1 MPDDARIW
9 GYLTV
14 TLINYDIT
22 HGLTCQKPIPLT
34 SSFNHQFYFMKNS
47 KYILSFLLIFLLGSG
62 DVMAQKSD
70 TAYSWKTAKKNVVR
84 YNLSS
89 ALIFGFDKTIILGYE
104 RLLKPNQ
111 SFSINAGQTALP
123 KIVNLDFDSLK
134 FNADGKN
141 TGFNISFDYRF
152 YLNKL
157 NRYNA
162 PRGVYI
168 GPYYS
173 FNQWRRENDISF
185 TTANNSQKLAK
196 SELDFNLNMMGA
208 ELGYQFVFWNKVSL
222 DLVLIGPGV
231 GFYNIKAKAEGNLT
245 DAERERLEDALVE
258 IIEERFPGMNY
269 VLSDQEFKGSGTI
282 RTSSVGFRY
291 LIHIGFV
298 F

>member
-1 MPDDARIW
+1 MLA
-9 GYLTV
+9 
-14 TLINYDIT
+14 
-22 HGLTCQKPIPLT
+22 
-34 SSFNHQFYFMKNS
+34 
-47 KYILSFLLIFLLGSG
+47 LGSG
-62 DVMAQKSD
+62 SVIGQNSD
-70 TAYSWKTAKKNVVR
+70 TEYSWKTAKKNVVR

-111 SFSINAGQTALP
+111 SFSINAGTTALP
-123 KIVNLDFDSLK
+123 RIVNLDFDSLDFVK
-134 FNADGKN
+134 DKKN
-141 TGFNISFDYRF
+141 TGFNFSADYRF

-162 PRGVYI
+162 PRGVYV

-173 FNQWRRENDISF
+173 FNQWQRENDVSF
-185 TTANNSQKLAK
+185 TTNTGTQKLGT
-196 SELDFNLNMMGA
+196 SEMDFNLNMVGA

-222 DLVLIGPGV
+222 DMVLIGPGV

-245 DAERERLEDALVE
+245 DAEREKLEDALVQ
-258 IIEERFPGMNY
+258 IIEEKFPGMNY
-269 VLSDQEFKGSGTI
+269 VMADKEFKGSGTLNM
-282 RTSSVGFRY
+282 SSISFRY